1 MVRLVAT
8 HSIRPPGCGE
18 RIPMQPHTPPNNPT
32 RSASLRDQIVG
43 IEREVPLLDG
53 SMRRYINFDNA
64 ASTPALRPVQDKLN
78 ELLEWYASVHRGTGF
93 KSMVST
99 EAYEDARRI
108 VAAFVGADSETS
120 AVIFGKNTTEAVN
133 KLAARFGLQPGDVVI
148 TTQFEH
154 HSNDLPW
161 RPRAEVVYA
170 ELNPD
175 GSLDVVDLH
184 RKIEQYAGRL
194 RLVAVSGASN
204 VTGFMPPI
212 HQIAEWA
219 HAAGALIFVDAAQLA
234 PHRAIDVGEPGTP
247 GYIDFLALSA
257 HKMYA
262 PFGTGALIGSK
273 DFFRRGEPDYRGG
286 GTVEIVTLGDVEWS
300 DPPERD
306 EAGSPNVL
314 GAVAL
319 AASIRVL
326 EQVGMG
332 AVAAHEKHLMRY
344 ALNKLGAL
352 DGVTLYGSPDPDRLD
367 DRVGVIPFNVEGMP
381 HPKVAAILGYEGG
394 IGVRNGCFCAHP
406 YILRLLG
413 VSDEDAQ
420 QVRAAMH
427 ARDRSSVPGLV
438 RASFGCYNTTDEIDT
453 FVEMLGRILDGDYKG
468 DYVLDRPTGDYTPR
482 GFDPAILRQHF
493 EL

>member
-1 MVRLVAT
+1 
-8 HSIRPPGCGE
+8 
-18 RIPMQPHTPPNNPT
+18 MQPLTTSPDPARP
-32 RSASLRDQIVG
+32 ASLREQIVG
-43 IEREVPLLDG
+43 VGREVPLLDG
-53 SMRRYINFDNA
+53 STRQYINFDNA
-64 ASTPALRPVQDKLN
+64 ASTPAFRPVQDKLN

-93 KSMVST
+93 KSMLST
-99 EAYEDARRI
+99 EAYESARRI
-108 VAAFVGADSETS
+108 VASFVGADVESS

-133 KLAARFGLQPGDVVI
+133 KLAARFGFQPGDVVL

-170 ELNPD
+170 GLRPD
-175 GSLDVVDLH
+175 GSLDVDDLH
-184 RKIEQYAGRL
+184 EKIERYAGRL

-212 HQIAEWA
+212 HEIAAWA
-219 HAAGALIFVDAAQLA
+219 HEAGAPIFVDAAQLA
-234 PHRAIDVGEPGTP
+234 PHRAIDVGQPGTP
-247 GYIDFLALSA
+247 EHIDFLAISA

-262 PFGTGALIGSK
+262 PFGTGALIGPK
-273 DFFRRGEPDYRGG
+273 AFFRQGEPDYRGG
-286 GTVEIVTLGDVEWS
+286 GTVEIVTLDDVEWS

-326 EQVGMG
+326 QQVGMD
-332 AVAAHEKHLMRY
+332 AIAAHEKHLMRH
-344 ALNKLGAL
+344 ALEKLGAL
-352 DGVTLYGSPDPDRLD
+352 AEVTLYGSADPDRVD
-367 DRVGVIPFNVEGMP
+367 DRVGVIPFNVEGLP
-381 HPKVAAILGYEGG
+381 HAKAAAILGFEGG

-406 YILRLLG
+406 YILRLLD
-413 VSDEDAQ
+413 VSDDEAR
-420 QVRAAMH
+420 QVRTAMH
-427 ARDRSSVPGLV
+427 ERDRSAVPGLV
-438 RASFGCYNTTDEIDT
+438 RASFGCYNTTEEVDV
-453 FVEMLGRILDGDYKG
+453 FVEMLARIIDGDYEG

-482 GFDPAILRQHF
+482 GFDPAVLRHHF